1 MLDFIKKTM
10 LTGVGLAAM
19 TRDKVEEL
27 AKELTEKGDMSEKE
41 GKELVDELLKKSE
54 KAKKDLETKVEGIV
68 EKVLGKMN
76 LASKEDIER
85 LEEKIRY
92 IEQQKAS
99 ENKTGTSK

>member
-1 MLDFIKKTM
+1 MFDLIKKTM

-27 AKELTEKGDMSEKE
+27 AMELIEKGEMTEKE
-41 GKELVDELLKKSE
+41 GKELVDEFVRKSE
-54 KAKKDLETKVEGIV
+54 QARKELETKVENIV
-68 EKVLGKMN
+68 ERVLEKMN
-76 LASKEDIER
+76 LATKEDITR

-99 ENKTGTSK
+99 GE